1 VSLSDLYQEI
11 ILDHYK
17 NPRNYGEMDEP
28 DIHVEDNNPSCG
40 DELEV
45 DVELDEDGEII
56 DDISFTGEG
65 CAISMASASLM
76 SDRLEGKSIEDAED
90 LRNRFKSMIT
100 SDEER
105 DLEDLKE
112 ELGDLVSL
120 KGVIKFPIRV
130 KCANLS
136 WNTFKKGLDAKDE
149 DGLPVNIVQNE

>member
-1 VSLSDLYQEI
+1 MSLSDLYQEI

-17 NPRNYGEMDEP
+17 NPRNYGDMDEP
-28 DIHVEDNNPSCG
+28 DVHVEDNNPSCG

-45 DVELDEDGEII
+45 NLKLDESGDVIE
-56 DDISFTGEG
+56 DISFTGQG

-76 SDRLEGKSIEDAED
+76 SDRLEGKTVEDAEA
-90 LRNRFKSMIT
+90 LRERFKNMIT
-100 SDEER
+100 SDEE
-105 DLEDLKE
+105 DLEVLKD

-136 WNTFKKGLDAKDE
+136 WNTFKKGIDAKNE

>member
-1 VSLSDLYQEI
+1 MSLSDLYQEI

-17 NPRNYGEMDEP
+17 NPRNYGEMD
-28 DIHVEDNNPSCG
+28 DAHIHVEDNNPSCG

-45 DVELDEDGEII
+45 NVRLDEDEEVIE
-56 DDISFTGEG
+56 DISFTGEG

-76 SDRLEGKSIEDAED
+76 SDRLEGKSIEDAEE
-90 LRNRFKSMIT
+90 LRERFKSMIT
-100 SDEER
+100 SDEE
-105 DLEDLKE
+105 DLEDLKQ